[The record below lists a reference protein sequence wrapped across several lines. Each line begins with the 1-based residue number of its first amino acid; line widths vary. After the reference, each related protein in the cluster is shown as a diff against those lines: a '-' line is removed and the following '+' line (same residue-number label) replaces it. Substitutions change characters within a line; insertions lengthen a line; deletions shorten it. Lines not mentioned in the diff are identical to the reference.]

1 MRANTYVYRK
11 LITWYAICY
20 GQGMAKINRVV
31 IIRNV
36 NQSLAEK
43 GCDARIRYDAEYKE
57 FQVTYTHEG
66 KRTFVPCDSLTEAIS
81 TVLYSTFNG
90 PAYAQIL

>member
-1 MRANTYVYRK
+1 
-11 LITWYAICY
+11 
-20 GQGMAKINRVV
+20 MAKLNQAI

-43 GCDARIRYDAEYKE
+43 GLDVRIRYNREWKE

-66 KRTFVPCDSLTEAIS
+66 KRTFTPADSLVDAIEM
-81 TVLYSTFNG
+81 VLYATFNG
-90 PAYAQIL
+90 PAFTQILS

>member
-1 MRANTYVYRK
+1 
-11 LITWYAICY
+11 
-20 GQGMAKINRVV
+20 MAKLNRAV

-66 KRTFVPCDSLTEAIS
+66 KRTFAPADSLTDAIGM
-81 TVLYSTFNG
+81 VLYATFNG